1 VAEHRGFAFHPSTRL
16 GSGQRLDVAVGT
28 EPQHFP
34 ETGEQYRGSRYENAA
49 GHLIEMVAI
58 ASRHDPMIYHIRREE
73 EWPAPSVRSA
83 YGVHSPQTA
92 MPNLYPLIRPALRL
106 ISPET
111 AHDLTISA
119 LAVGWGRLMIDR
131 AAREPDPPI
140 LAQRL
145 WGLDFPNPVGLA
157 AGFDKDARVT
167 DAMDAF
173 GFGFVE
179 IGTVTPRPQPGNPKP
194 RIFRLEQNQAIIN
207 RMGFNS
213 MGLDAVTSRLSRR
226 PHAGVIGVNLGKN
239 RDSADA
245 AADYAEGIRHA
256 ASLADYIVIN
266 ISSPNTPGLRQLQRR
281 DSLESLLER
290 LLRARDKSGR
300 RVPLLVKVAPDLT
313 TAERED
319 IASVTLAAEIDGI
332 IVSNTTVERPA
343 GLVSPHALET
353 GGLSGRPLFSPST
366 ALLADFFG
374 LTRGGLPLIGV
385 GGIASAADA
394 YEKIR
399 AGACLI
405 QLYTALVFA
414 GPGLVVEIK
423 RGLADLLRADGF
435 ASISQAVG
443 TGHDR
448 VAAGPPV
455 RAATG
460 EPSS

>member
-1 VAEHRGFAFHPSTRL
+1 
-16 GSGQRLDVAVGT
+16 
-28 EPQHFP
+28 
-34 ETGEQYRGSRYENAA
+34 
-49 GHLIEMVAI
+49 
-58 ASRHDPMIYHIRREE
+58 
-73 EWPAPSVRSA
+73 
-83 YGVHSPQTA
+83 

-106 ISPET
+106 LSPET

-119 LAVGWGRLMIDR
+119 LAAGCGGLMLDR
-131 AAREPDPPI
+131 SAREPDPAI
-140 LAQRL
+140 LGQRL

-194 RIFRLEQNQAIIN
+194 RIFRLEQEQAIIN

-213 MGLDAVTSRLSRR
+213 AGLDAVISRLSRR
-226 PHAGVIGVNLGKN
+226 PHAGIIGVNLGKN
-239 RDSADA
+239 RDSDDA
-245 AADYAEGIRHA
+245 TADYAEGIRLA

-281 DSLESLLER
+281 DSLESLLDR
-290 LLRARDKSGR
+290 LLRTRDKSER

-313 TAERED
+313 AAERED

-343 GLVSPHALET
+343 GLVGPHARET

-366 ALLADFFG
+366 ALLAEFFR
-374 LTRGGLPLIGV
+374 LTHGRLPLIGV
-385 GGIASAADA
+385 GGIASAGDA

-405 QLYTALVFA
+405 QLYTALVFV
-414 GPGLVVEIK
+414 GPRVVAEIK
-423 RGLADLLRADGF
+423 RGLAELLRADGF

-443 TGHDR
+443 TGRDR
-448 VAAGPPV
+448 AAAVAPMRAAAG
-455 RAATG
+455 
-460 EPSS
+460 ELSS